1 MKDEE
6 PLFVGVPDPFDLRKG
21 ILTSSKDIL
30 NSLRRYEN
38 FIAIKKEK
46 MKHTVEI
53 VKIMK
58 EISSLTKKLKLEMP
72 KTSAMLKA
80 KPRIEFPEKIIEE
93 KTKLAELESELAN
106 VEEKLNRMERR

>member
-21 ILTSSKDIL
+21 ILTSSKDII
-30 NSLRRYEN
+30 NSLKRYEK

-58 EISSLTKKLKLEMP
+58 EISSLTRKLKLDMP
-72 KTSAMLKA
+72 KTHV
-80 KPRIEFPEKIIEE
+80 KPRQMPEANFSDKIIQE
-93 KTKLAELESELAN
+93 KTKLVELEDELAS
-106 VEEKLNRMERR
+106 VEEKLSRMERQ